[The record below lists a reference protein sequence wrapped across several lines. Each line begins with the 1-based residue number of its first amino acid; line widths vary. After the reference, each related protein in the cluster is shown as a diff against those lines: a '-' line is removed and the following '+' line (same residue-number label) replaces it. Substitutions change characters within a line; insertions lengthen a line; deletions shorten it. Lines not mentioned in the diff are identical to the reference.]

1 MCEVERTPEREKNIH
16 IILLAGNITKQIEC
30 INKVTFIVWNSE
42 QSAVKVRMRKHW
54 KNWFKLISFM
64 QSSTLLAEQLALWF

>member
-42 QSAVKVRMRKHW
+42 QSAVKVRMRKH
-54 KNWFKLISFM
+54 
-64 QSSTLLAEQLALWF
+64 